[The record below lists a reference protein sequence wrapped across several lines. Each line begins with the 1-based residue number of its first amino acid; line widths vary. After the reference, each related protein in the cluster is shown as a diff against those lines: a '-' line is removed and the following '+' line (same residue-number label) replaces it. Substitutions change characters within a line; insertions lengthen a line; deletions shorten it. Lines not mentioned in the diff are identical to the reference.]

1 MSTITS
7 INIDELRNNQTINID
22 GNNISFTDSFHVDY
36 TTTYLD
42 ITNYANLVSVSDSSG
57 YYHSTSLLDQSGNNS
72 LSSNNTITFKLDV
85 YDTDLDNSG
94 NLIKTESWTL
104 NVVVD
109 PDNSGGG
116 GGGGGGGGP
125 PPNNDATLSVFTIDG
140 DTVTD
145 GSTVNK
151 PYGTTSVTVVAT
163 PTDSNA
169 SVEVIGDTDL
179 VTGNTNTV
187 TVNVTAADGITQQQY
202 NVTINVA
209 EPSNDISL
217 SVFTIDGSNVSNGDT
232 VYKDFGTTS
241 VTVVATPTDS
251 NASVGTITGFEN
263 LETGDNYLTFDVTA
277 QDGTTHQQYNVT
289 INVANDN
296 SGGGGGDG
304 GGGGGGGG
312 GDGGGGFTPSND
324 TSLSVFT
331 IDGSTVIDGSTI
343 GKPYGT
349 TSVTVVATPT
359 SNFASVG
366 TITGFENLE
375 TGSNNLT
382 FVVTAQNANYTQ
394 RYDVTIIVAEPSTDT
409 SLSVFTIDN
418 SPVNDQDYI
427 TESSNTTSVFVIATP
442 TDSNASISNNNFLTG
457 DYFNLT
463 TGENY
468 LTFTVTAEDGTTQYN
483 YSVTINVPN
492 DNSGGGGGDGGGG
505 DGGGGFTPSNDTSLS
520 VFTIDGDTVTDG
532 STVNKPYGTPSV
544 TVVATPTSNFASVG
558 TITGFEN
565 LETGSNNLTFVVTAQ
580 NANYTQRYDVTII
593 VAEPSSDKSLSVFT
607 IDGST
612 VSNGGTVNKPYNTT
626 SVTVVATPTSN
637 VASVGTISGDTGLH
651 TGSNNISFTVTAQNG
666 STQNYSVTVVV
677 ASSNNNG
684 GNNILCFHE
693 DTNILCFI
701 DNKDVYIPIK
711 NIRKGTLVKT
721 KLNGYVPVDMIG
733 QSKIYNPSNTLR
745 SINRL
750 YKCSPNKYPELTED
764 LIITGCHSILVD
776 EITDKQRDD
785 IKFMLGRIMVT
796 DNKYRLMACLDEK
809 AETYEKEGIH
819 NIWHLA
825 LENNDYYMNYGIYA
839 NGLLVETTSK
849 RMIKELSGLQLLE

>member
-7 INIDELRNNQTINID
+7 INIDELRNNQSINID
-22 GNNISFTDSFHVDY
+22 GNNIYFTDSFHVDY
-36 TTTYLD
+36 TTTSLD

-57 YYHSTSLLDQSGNNS
+57 YYHSTSVLDQSGNNS

-116 GGGGGGGGP
+116 GGGGGP
-125 PPNNDATLSVFTIDG
+125 SPNNDTSLSVFTIDG
-140 DTVTD
+140 SNVSNGDTVIE
-145 GSTVNK
+145 

-169 SVEVIGDTDL
+169 SVYITGDTDL

-187 TVNVTAADGITQQQY
+187 TVTVTSADGTTQQQY

-209 EPSNDISL
+209 PNNDVTL
-217 SVFTIDGSNVSNGDT
+217 STFTIDGSNVSNGDT
-232 VYKDFGTTS
+232 VYKDFGTS
-241 VTVVATPTDS
+241 FVTVVATPTDS
-251 NASVGTITGFEN
+251 NASVGTITGN
-263 LETGDNYLTFDVTA
+263 SDLVTGDNYLTFDVTA

-296 SGGGGGDG
+296 TGGGGGDG
-304 GGGGGGGG
+304 GGGGGGGDGG

-442 TDSNASISNNNFLTG
+442 TDSNASISNSNFLTG

-463 TGENY
+463 TGDNY
-468 LTFTVTAEDGTTQYN
+468 LTFTVTAQDGTTQHN

-492 DNSGGGGGDGGGG
+492 DNTGGGGGGGG

-520 VFTIDGDTVTDG
+520 VFTIDGSTVIDG
-532 STVNKPYGTPSV
+532 STIGKPYGTTSV

-637 VASVGTISGDTGLH
+637 VASVGTISGDTGLN

-677 ASSNNNG
+677 ASNNNNS

-701 DNKDVYIPIK
+701 DTKEVYIPIK
-711 NIRKGTLVKT
+711 NIQKGTLVKT

-733 QSKIYNPSNTLR
+733 HSKIYNPSNTLR

-796 DNKYRLMACLDEK
+796 DKKYRLMACLDEK